1 MVEPALSMKLC
12 GEYMKLLISSVFMG
26 EFYTDHDD
34 SSAGVPQ
41 VLLPPWADCY
51 DFANR
56 AELLGIGV
64 WGNKLSRP
72 RWKREELASALV
84 NVILGPDAEKIRIR
98 AAELAGRY
106 PENTGRDTAAE
117 EILKSL

>member
-1 MVEPALSMKLC
+1 MKLC
-12 GEYMKLLISSVFMG
+12 GEYMRSLIPSVFIS
-26 EFYTDHDD
+26 ESYTDHDG

-64 WGNKLSRP
+64 WGNKLARP

-84 NVILGPDAEKIRIR
+84 NVILGPDAEKTRTR
-98 AAELAGRY
+98 AAELACRY
-106 PENTGRDTAAE
+106 PENTGRDKAAE